1 MNSILENSS
10 SYAKKI
16 READA
21 RLFKLE
27 KSIAEIGLPAGQDL
41 RRRLNTLRIEENALK
56 RNFEESRQ
64 RGESDG
70 LRMGK
75 IEALLHHIEC
85 EESSL
90 EHATDFLHQAAP
102 SSVTLAV
109 ETGAQ
114 VVDFLGRKVRRVLGD
129 HHPLGT
135 SVFVNHTHENLAAE
149 YGLAGDHGSL
159 PKSANSQ

>member
-16 READA
+16 MEADA
-21 RLFKLE
+21 RLAKLE
-27 KSIAEIGLPAGQDL
+27 KSIAEIGMPAAQDL
-41 RRRLNTLRIEENALK
+41 RRRLNALRIEENALK

-64 RGESDG
+64 RGDSDG
-70 LRMGK
+70 SKMEK
-75 IEALLHHIEC
+75 IELLLHYIER

-102 SSVTLAV
+102 SSMILAV
-109 ETGAQ
+109 ETGAH

-135 SVFVNHTHENLAAE
+135 SVFVNHSHDNLAAE
-149 YGLAGDHGSL
+149 YGIARDHTSL
-159 PKSANSQ
+159 P